1 MFHMQQTFLVGSAAH
16 KAFFEASDEEL
27 DQAPVYRF
35 MVPVFGKGVVYDAPL
50 TVRRQQFRMLGN
62 SLRPSGLRRYPE
74 VIAAEARDFF
84 STSYGPSAD
93 VDLLHSMADLTILTA
108 SATLHGPDVR
118 QKLHKQVSHLFRQ
131 MDEGISPLSIVMPYL
146 PTPAH
151 RRRDAAHRKMVKL
164 FAGVIR
170 DRRKAERLAAK
181 TTSNKTSPPTDILH
195 KLIHAKY
202 KDGTRVPGHE
212 IAGMLI
218 AALFAGQH
226 TSSVTVTWTI
236 LFLLDNHRKHEK
248 ENIEGKNNLFCNG
261 KVTHDDVSKMKI
273 LHACV
278 KESIRMFP
286 PLIFLMRRV
295 VKKPLDVEGFKV
307 PVGHNVMYVLCFFNF
322 ELPEVFENPNT
333 WLPGRW
339 LDFDIRTLPPYSFI
353 GFGAGIHTCMGE
365 SFAFMQIK
373 TILAV
378 LLTTYDMKLTGP
390 LPPASYDAMVVM
402 PRGPNITSLKTV
414 TTKSQGKKKSNILKT
429 LPSSNFEKNENS
441 DPNEEF
447 GLDSFTIE
455 EISKHSKRDDLWII
469 VKDRVYDVT
478 QFLPVHQG
486 GDSLLK
492 WGGKDATVGVF
503 GPQHPSTVPTL
514 LKRYLIGKVD
524 RN

>member
-1 MFHMQQTFLVGSAAH
+1 
-16 KAFFEASDEEL
+16 
-27 DQAPVYRF
+27 
-35 MVPVFGKGVVYDAPL
+35 MV
-50 TVRRQQFRMLGN
+50 
-62 SLRPSGLRRYPE
+62 
-74 VIAAEARDFF
+74 
-84 STSYGPSAD
+84 
-93 VDLLHSMADLTILTA
+93 
-108 SATLHGPDVR
+108 
-118 QKLHKQVSHLFRQ
+118 
-131 MDEGISPLSIVMPYL
+131 
-146 PTPAH
+146 
-151 RRRDAAHRKMVKL
+151 
-164 FAGVIR
+164 
-170 DRRKAERLAAK
+170 
-181 TTSNKTSPPTDILH
+181 SN
-195 KLIHAKY
+195 AVAQ
-202 KDGTRVPGHE
+202 R
-212 IAGMLI
+212 
-218 AALFAGQH
+218 
-226 TSSVTVTWTI
+226 
-236 LFLLDNHRKHEK
+236 
-248 ENIEGKNNLFCNG
+248 
-261 KVTHDDVSKMKI
+261 
-273 LHACV
+273 
-278 KESIRMFP
+278 
-286 PLIFLMRRV
+286 
-295 VKKPLDVEGFKV
+295 
-307 PVGHNVMYVLCFFNF
+307 
-322 ELPEVFENPNT
+322 LPEVFENPNT

-402 PRGPNITSLKTV
+402 PRGPNIVKFRRKSGILQSSVGVSEKEKTSLKTV